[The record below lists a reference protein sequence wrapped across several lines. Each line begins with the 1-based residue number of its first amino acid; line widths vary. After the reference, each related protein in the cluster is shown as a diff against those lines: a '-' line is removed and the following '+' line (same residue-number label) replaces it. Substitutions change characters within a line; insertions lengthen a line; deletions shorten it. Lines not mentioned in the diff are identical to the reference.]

1 MSPLAHILRA
11 LVLAYR
17 YSLSALLGQ
26 HCRFRPSCS
35 EYALDALA
43 MHGGLKGGWLAA
55 RRVFRCNPWGG
66 AGWDPVPAPG
76 KQPPRDS
83 AGEPG

>member
-11 LVLAYR
+11 LVLVYR
-17 YSLSALLGQ
+17 YTLSGLVGQ

-43 MHGGLKGGWLAA
+43 VHGGLKGGWLAA
-55 RRVFRCNPWGG
+55 RRILRCNPWGG
-66 AGWDPVPAPG
+66 GGWDPVPARDG
-76 KQPPRDS
+76 QPPRDT

>member
-17 YSLSALLGQ
+17 YSLSAFIGQ
-26 HCRFRPSCS
+26 QCRFRPSCS

-43 MHGGLKGGWLAA
+43 VHGGLKGGWLAA
-55 RRVFRCNPWGG
+55 RRIARCNPWGG
-66 AGWDPVPAPG
+66 HGWDPVPEPA
-76 KQPPRDS
+76 KQAPRDS
-83 AGEPG
+83 AGEAG